1 MEASNYKGMFMKFIL
16 LLSSL
21 LFLTNCSSGSS
32 GSDQQASP
40 MPPSNGN
47 FTNQYNQ
54 IPVGAVLQS
63 STSCFSYNN
72 PNTVVEGNFYK
83 LTIHKGSSSSWDL
96 VVENFSTNDCS
107 GNSLMTIAWLKDVNS
122 VDTTSSTSNT
132 LNLSLFDVQY
142 NIKSQSVLD
151 VYNSVPMFGKSWL
164 LNQLESVINLKAT
177 PQDTGPTH
185 IKNTLS
191 TTIIQVFPNSKRVL
205 VGNVEFFYQ

>member
-1 MEASNYKGMFMKFIL
+1 
-16 LLSSL
+16 
-21 LFLTNCSSGSS
+21 
-32 GSDQQASP
+32 
-40 MPPSNGN
+40 
-47 FTNQYNQ
+47 
-54 IPVGAVLQS
+54 
-63 STSCFSYNN
+63 
-72 PNTVVEGNFYK
+72 
-83 LTIHKGSSSSWDL
+83 
-96 VVENFSTNDCS
+96 
-107 GNSLMTIAWLKDVNS
+107 MTIAWLKDVNS